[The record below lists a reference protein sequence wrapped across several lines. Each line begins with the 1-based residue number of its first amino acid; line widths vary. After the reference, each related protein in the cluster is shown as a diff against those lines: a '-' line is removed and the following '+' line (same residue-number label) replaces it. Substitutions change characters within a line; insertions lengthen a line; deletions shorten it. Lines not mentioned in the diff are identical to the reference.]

1 MNWTLPSARTLVIG
15 GVATVLVLAAA
26 TGGWYWYDN
35 QQRRVAAMY
44 ADVMT
49 RVYAAQSPQAPAD
62 ARARAQ
68 QELEQLLTQ
77 QPSAAPVAEAAYE
90 LGNLRYAARQW
101 APARSAY
108 EVALARGHSPT
119 VRALA
124 RTSIGYTWEAE
135 RDWGKAIDAF
145 GTLARDLGPRDFL
158 FDDVHFAL
166 ARVQE
171 LGGKPADAVATY
183 QRLLKEEPT
192 GLRAEEARQQVIRLG
207 GKPNE

>member
-1 MNWTLPSARTLVIG
+1 MNWTLPSGRTLVIG

-26 TGGWYWYDN
+26 TGGWYWYDR

-49 RVYAAQSPQAPAD
+49 RVYSAQSPQAPAD
-62 ARARAQ
+62 ARVRAQ

-90 LGNLRYAARQW
+90 LGNLRYVARQW

-108 EVALARGHSPT
+108 EIALARGQSPT

-145 GTLARDLGPRDFL
+145 GALARDLGPRDFL
-158 FDDVHFAL
+158 FDEVHFAL

-192 GLRAEEARQQVIRLG
+192 GLRVEEARQQLIRLG
-207 GKPNE
+207 APVTK